1 MERSSARL
9 KVFAILVVIMF
20 AALST
25 RLWFLQVLATEQ
37 AQEAAKN
44 NSVRV
49 ATTDALRG
57 EILTADQAKREN
69 PIPLVTNRKS
79 LEVRINKQVL
89 DESGRAEA
97 VLLDLSEMLD
107 IPVVEITKSLE
118 DTQYFDFQPK
128 PVAEFVDENVRYY
141 IQEHQSQFPGVEVV
155 DASVRSYPM
164 GEMAAHI
171 VGSLGQIEQGAVQGP
186 GLRGVR
192 PQRPGGPERAGGHV
206 REVAPRQE
214 GRRAVRGE
222 RRR

>member
-9 KVFAILVVIMF
+9 KVFAVLVVIMF

-79 LEVRINKQVL
+79 LEVRVNKQDL
-89 DESGRAEA
+89 EESGRAEA
-97 VLLDLSEMLD
+97 VLAGAL
-107 IPVVEITKSLE
+107 
-118 DTQYFDFQPK
+118 
-128 PVAEFVDENVRYY
+128 
-141 IQEHQSQFPGVEVV
+141 G
-155 DASVRSYPM
+155 DARHRRSP
-164 GEMAAHI
+164 I
-171 VGSLGQIEQGAVQGP
+171 
-186 GLRGVR
+186 
-192 PQRPGGPERAGGHV
+192 
-206 REVAPRQE
+206 
-214 GRRAVRGE
+214 
-222 RRR
+222 